1 MIDDFDYWT
10 ESQYY
15 PFCKT
20 CNQRYNPYTRW
31 CSKDCWINQ
40 RSKYNNNNFDFD
52 NDNNTSCHKN
62 DNYNN
67 YNNDVNME
75 YWNILKLIPPKNKD
89 QIKKQYY
96 KLCLKYHPDKGGD
109 NDKFIELKD
118 AYDKLLL

>member
-31 CSKDCWINQ
+31 CSRSCWVNQ
-40 RSKYNNNNFDFD
+40 RQNYKFNNQDYNFDFN
-52 NDNNTSCHKN
+52 NDTSCHKN
-62 DNYNN
+62 N
-67 YNNDVNME
+67 VNME
-75 YWNILKLIPPKNKD
+75 YWNILKLMPPKTKD
-89 QIKKQYY
+89 EIKRQYR
-96 KLCLKYHPDKGGD
+96 KLCLKYHPDKGGS
-109 NDKFIELKD
+109 NEKFIKLKD